1 MSEVRSAIA
10 DTPVSWPGRALAL
23 LSRLDVATPRSAYVA
38 RSTAAALLAL
48 AVAYLLELDTPFSA
62 ASTVL
67 LVINP
72 VQGAVIGKGA
82 WRFIGTLVGML
93 AAVALMAVAGQ
104 QPLLFVL
111 GFGAWLGLCV
121 AAMTLLRHFRASGAV
136 VAGYT
141 IGLATYGAMG
151 HPEHTFEH
159 VMGRGATV
167 MIGVVC
173 LGLVSSL
180 FSARTLRARLHAHY
194 QRLAASVAGAI
205 ARQQGATP
213 ADALAAR
220 QALIAEVYG
229 VDDLLAAGKA
239 ESEDLAQRAAAVRNG
254 MAALFGALVGGI
266 PTRADD
272 GPAAQAV
279 AALRAP
285 LRQAWEEASLALTDG
300 DLPRATGL
308 LRQARQQLAASLSDV
323 RLADARQEATL
334 LIAADRLG
342 EQLDAYLD
350 ALGGLAALA
359 RQRPPAGAAPVRF
372 HRDYAGA
379 LQNGLRS
386 MAAIVLAGFFWLWS
400 GWTDGDMMLL
410 VLAPYCSL
418 LATAGDPPAGAR
430 AFVRG
435 VLYAVPAAWVCAF
448 GVLPHLDGFALLAVA
463 LAVFWLPG
471 ILATSSPRRMLGG
484 LAYLVAFNTL
494 TAADN
499 PMQYSMQ
506 AFANHAVAWV
516 LATCFALLCF
526 QVILPRHPGRDI
538 ARLRRV
544 IRDDALALLRGKR
557 LADAGWQQRQQHRVA
572 QLGALL
578 KGRPAR
584 LADALAQSLAALRV
598 GLETQ
603 RIQRLLASRAL
614 PPQAQHLAQ
623 QGLDRLA
630 RGGAPASRRSLH
642 ARRAA
647 RLLAG
652 QLDPAGPRRPAV
664 QKAMAAFADIHW
676 LIHGHAAYFDAHP
689 FEEPPHA
696 E

>member
-1 MSEVRSAIA
+1 MAR
-10 DTPVSWPGRALAL
+10 PRAAL
-23 LSRLDVATPRSAYVA
+23 LSRLDLTTPRSAYVA

-82 WRFIGTLVGML
+82 WRIIGTLVGML

-111 GFGAWLGLCV
+111 GFGAWPGLCV

-194 QRLAASVAGAI
+194 QRLAANVAGAI
-205 ARQQGATP
+205 ARQQGAAP
-213 ADALAAR
+213 AEALAAR
-220 QALIAEVYG
+220 QALIADVYG

-254 MAALFGALVGGI
+254 MAALFSALIGGT
-266 PTRADD
+266 PARMDE
-272 GPAAQAV
+272 GSAAQAL

-285 LRQAWEEASLALTDG
+285 LRQAWEDASQALTAG
-300 DLPRATGL
+300 DLPRAAGL
-308 LRQARQQLAASLSDV
+308 LRQARQSLIDALSDL

-334 LIAADRLG
+334 LIAAERLG

-350 ALGGLAALA
+350 ALDGLAALA
-359 RQRPPAGAAPVRF
+359 QPRPPAGAAPVRF
-372 HRDYAGA
+372 HRDYASA
-379 LQNGLRS
+379 VRNGLRS
-386 MAAIVLAGFFWLWS
+386 MAAILLAGLFWLWS

-430 AFVRG
+430 AFLRG
-435 VLYAVPAAWVCAF
+435 CLYAVPAAWVCAF

-471 ILATSSPRRMLGG
+471 ILATSSPRTAFGG

-516 LATCFALLCF
+516 LATSFALLCF

-544 IRDDALALLRGKR
+544 IRDDSLALLRGKR
-557 LADAGWQQRQQHRVA
+557 PADAGWQQRQQHRVA

-578 KGRPAR
+578 KGRPAQ

-603 RIQRLLASRAL
+603 RIQRLLANRAL
-614 PPQAQHLAQ
+614 PPQAQRLAQ
-623 QGLDRLA
+623 AGLDRLA
-630 RGGAPASRRSLH
+630 RGGAPRPAGRNM
-642 ARRAA
+642 RAA
-647 RLLAG
+647 P
-652 QLDPAGPRRPAV
+652 PACWRGSWAWPVRNARPCRRP
-664 QKAMAAFADIHW
+664 W
-676 LIHGHAAYFDAHP
+676 
-689 FEEPPHA
+689 PPSPTSTG
-696 E
+696 